1 MARIRSI
8 KQDFF
13 LNEDLATVTSE
24 ARLLAIGLSTIAD
37 RAGRLE
43 DRPLKIK
50 AQLFPYH
57 NVDITKLLDELDQQG
72 IGFIQRYAI
81 DDKHYIQIT
90 NFDKHQK
97 PHPKELDSTI
107 PPARAVE
114 KHGSAV
120 ESRGSAVKSREEDD
134 CTETITDTSSRRNGL
149 GNGSGVGGGS
159 GDLGALGS
167 GSGSG
172 DSAKAGASAAS
183 ETQARDQAN
192 FNVWTLGVGKLMS
205 SGMNPDD
212 ARTFLG
218 RQCKDFGKESVSDA
232 VTKML
237 AQEPA
242 DPKTYLVAILQNN
255 RKPPPLT
262 LCKADRS
269 LDSVQ
274 RGIEE
279 RQARRGAV
287 NG

>member
-1 MARIRSI
+1 
-8 KQDFF
+8 
-13 LNEDLATVTSE
+13 LNEDLATVSSD

-72 IGFIQRYAI
+72 IGFVQRYSV
-81 DDKHYIQIT
+81 DSKRYIQIT

-97 PHPKELDSTI
+97 PHPKELESTI
-107 PPARAVE
+107 PPLGAVE
-114 KHGSAV
+114 KHGTAGTIH
-120 ESRGSAVKSREEDD
+120 GSAVKSREEEA
-134 CTETITDTSSRRNGL
+134 CTETNTGGSSRRNGL
-149 GNGSGVGGGS
+149 RSGSGNGDGN

-183 ETQARDQAN
+183 ETQTRDQSN

-212 ARTFLG
+212 ARSFLG

-232 VTKML
+232 VAKML

-242 DPKTYLVAILQNN
+242 DPKAYLVAILQNN
-255 RKPPPLT
+255 RKPPPLM

-274 RGIEE
+274 RGIAE